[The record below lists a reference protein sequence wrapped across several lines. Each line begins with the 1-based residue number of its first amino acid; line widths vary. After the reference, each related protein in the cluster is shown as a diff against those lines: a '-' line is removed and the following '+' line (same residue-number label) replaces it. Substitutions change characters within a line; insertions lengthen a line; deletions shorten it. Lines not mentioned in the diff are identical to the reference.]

1 MTCIIGQRVEMV
13 FIMIRQRN
21 DNGLYDLTKRQK
33 AQISGTFQR
42 NLLNRDLFVDA
53 DRRNVRIRESKQT
66 LAYVY

>member
-1 MTCIIGQRVEMV
+1 MTCIISQRVEMV